1 MAGEKGDTGP
11 QGERGPQGIQGPQGV
26 QGPKGDTGET
36 GERGPTGP
44 QGPQGERGPTG
55 PQGPQG
61 EQGPAGVIQSVNG
74 KSGVAITL
82 SASEVGAL
90 AADGTAVAAKTAAAC
105 TGNAASATKLA
116 TARKIGSA
124 SFNGT
129 RDITLAGMGIP
140 AFPTGYS
147 KSGIVMNSNFTLD
160 SGGYFQFGK
169 ITVVNMRVTN
179 KNAVVSNGPVCSG
192 LPKPLREA
200 DGKNVVVVVSSYDRV
215 QGVLYQSGESLAGVL
230 NLYYMYTETG
240 NLPAG
245 TTQRLLAV
253 YLAE

>member
-1 MAGEKGDTGP
+1 MK
-11 QGERGPQGIQGPQGV
+11 QGSIRHYRQV
-26 QGPKGDTGET
+26 GET
-36 GERGPTGP
+36 KTPASLPYGEL
-44 QGPQGERGPTG
+44 
-55 PQGPQG
+55 
-61 EQGPAGVIQSVNG
+61 A
-74 KSGVAITL
+74 VAK
-82 SASEVGAL
+82 
-90 AADGTAVAAKTAAAC
+90 DGTLYAGNESDKPVAQLT
-105 TGNAASATKLA
+105 NL
-116 TARKIGSA
+116 
-124 SFNGT
+124 
-129 RDITLAGMGIP
+129 DLP
-140 AFPTGYS
+140 VEYS
-147 KSGIVMNSNFTLD
+147 KSGIEMDPNFTLN